1 MARRDAEEFTA
12 FVAASSPS
20 LRRTAYLMCG
30 DWELASDHVQEA
42 LIRVYRAWPRL
53 HRDGRLLAY
62 ARRAVI
68 SAAIDAGR
76 KRSSTEVP
84 VDRIVD
90 RGTGQDDAAAVAER
104 DALQR
109 CLSRLGGR
117 QRACVVLRHYD
128 DMSVAEVAEILGCS
142 EGTVRSQT
150 ARALTTLAAL
160 WAEETGDDALVANGG
175 RES

>member
-12 FVAASSPS
+12 FVAASSPA
-20 LRRTAYLMCG
+20 LRRTAFLMCG
-30 DWELASDHVQEA
+30 DWELSSDHVQEA

-62 ARRAVI
+62 ARRAVV

-76 KRSSTEVP
+76 KRSSRELP
-84 VDRIVD
+84 VDRIAD
-90 RGTGQDDAAAVAER
+90 RGEGADLGASLADR

-109 CLSRLGGR
+109 CLARLGGR

-128 DMSVAEVAEILGCS
+128 DLAVADVAEILGCS

-150 ARALTTLAAL
+150 ARGLATLAQL
-160 WAEETGDDALVANGG
+160 WAEETGDDALAVSGG
-175 RES
+175 RD